1 MAAVDDFIELLS
13 IKPEKLGKIDYI
25 FPDLGWGRD
34 ENGYPLIPAWYFTEM
49 IQNIFEEN
57 ETNRFKQP

>member
-13 IKPEKLGKIDYI
+13 IKPEKLGKIDCI

-34 ENGYPLIPAWYFTEM
+34 ENGYPPHASVVFYRNDPKYI
-49 IQNIFEEN
+49 
-57 ETNRFKQP
+57 

>member
-1 MAAVDDFIELLS
+1 MATVDDFIKFLS
-13 IKPEKLGKIDYI
+13 TKPEKLGKIDCI

-34 ENGYPLIPAWYFTEM
+34 ENGYTLMPAWYAIEM
-49 IQNIFEEN
+49 LQNMFEED